1 MKIPPHHPH
10 HPLESDTTDLASD
23 NYPYVQLTTLNHE
36 YLYPVIDEQQQHHK
50 AERLDRSNSGGSL
63 KKPDIL
69 ATQVN
74 IFINFIGLDNNQ
86 RTFCKFVKI

>member
-1 MKIPPHHPH
+1 MKIPPHHP
-10 HPLESDTTDLASD
+10 LDSDTTDLASD

-36 YLYPVIDEQQQHHK
+36 YLYPVIDEQQQHQHHK

-69 ATQVN
+69 ASQVT
-74 IFINFIGLDNNQ
+74 IFFSFFYNFSLYNY
-86 RTFCKFVKI
+86 CKV